1 MTERQESFIESL
13 LAERV
18 VDKDEVARLRG
29 RLALHDMDRETA
41 SRTIEWLLR
50 QPKVRVE
57 ETVSNVGLLPPEG
70 RYALERD
77 GVTKFYVLDCPTQ
90 GKWAGYV
97 FLSALASDTK
107 YPIRD
112 PLTKTSIIAE
122 ICEDPE
128 NAMLRYGQAIG
139 RCGHCNRLLTDEAS
153 RAKGIGPIC
162 EGRVKF

>member
-1 MTERQESFIESL
+1 MTERQERFIASL
-13 LAERV
+13 LAERTMPEA
-18 VDKDEVARLRG
+18 DAARLHEM
-29 RLALHDMDRETA
+29 LALHPDRQAA
-41 SRTIEWLLR
+41 SKLIEWLLK
-50 QPKVRVE
+50 QPKVKVE
-57 ETVSNVGLLPPEG
+57 ATTSNVMPLPPEG

-90 GKWAGYV
+90 GKWAGHV

-112 PLTKTSIIAE
+112 PLARAGIIAE

-139 RCGHCNRLLTDEAS
+139 RCGHCNRLLTDAAS